1 MVAPG
6 RINGRRIMARYSGT
20 TGDDAIAGAQYEAD
34 TFYGFGAGYDKVV
47 GGQLNDT
54 FFFSVDQKTDYV
66 DGGLGEDRIDYS
78 QSDRGLTVDLAH
90 GTVSALFLDSPL
102 MGGVHTAVV
111 ANLNSIEDV
120 VGSKF
125 NDRIIGS
132 DANNIL
138 EGGGGAD
145 YIDGG
150 HGINTASYAH
160 SAAAVQINLN
170 NVVQH

>member
-1 MVAPG
+1 
-6 RINGRRIMARYSGT
+6 MARYSGT

-34 TFYGFGAGYDKVV
+34 TFYGFGLGYDKVV

-54 FFFSVDQKTDYV
+54 FYFTVDEKTDYV
-66 DGGLGEDRIDYS
+66 DGGAGEDRIDYS
-78 QSDRGLTVDLAH
+78 GSDRALTIDLAH
-90 GTVSALFLDSPL
+90 GTASAMF
-102 MGGVHTAVV
+102 GGGLTELLHSVVV

-132 DANNIL
+132 DANNTL
-138 EGGGGAD
+138 EGGAGAD

-160 SAAAVQINLN
+160 STAGVQINLN
-170 NVVQH
+170 NVIQHGGDAEGDQL